1 MDLHDEPVNR
11 AQGPNQTQDRTRA
24 RNGGPAA
31 KAGADLAAVRAR
43 YRERLAQKA
52 VRRTGNTPPA
62 RSASSG
68 LSAPAPAAAAGVR
81 PVQSRS
87 GKTYDISATGI
98 LTPIGSTSAA
108 GNLHVVPGISS
119 GPPNGT
125 LNLITG
131 KGTLTLQIPES
142 VAIPSGL
149 PTATS
154 TNEIVD
160 TYVITKGAGAYQGD
174 TGSGVVEF
182 TFKGVN
188 SAGARSQVGR
198 IDITFTTLLASP
210 PAT

>member
-1 MDLHDEPVNR
+1 M
-11 AQGPNQTQDRTRA
+11 
-24 RNGGPAA
+24 
-31 KAGADLAAVRAR
+31 
-43 YRERLAQKA
+43 RERLKA
-52 VRRTGNTPPA
+52 RPQLESLETMTLL
-62 RSASSG
+62 SG
-68 LSAPAPAAAAGVR
+68 AAATALSLHDHSEVSVTPTALDSTLTLSGTEQGVFLAR
-81 PVQSRS
+81 RSRS
-87 GKTYDISATGI
+87 GKTYDITATGI
-98 LTPIGSTSAA
+98 LTPIGSTSAS
-108 GNLHVVPGISS
+108 GNLHVVSGISS

-142 VAIPSGL
+142 VDIPSGL

-160 TYVITKGAGAYQGD
+160 TYVITRGTGAYQGD

-198 IDITFTTLLASP
+198 IDITFTTLLAP
-210 PAT
+210 PPTT

>member
-1 MDLHDEPVNR
+1 MTL
-11 AQGPNQTQDRTRA
+11 
-24 RNGGPAA
+24 
-31 KAGADLAAVRAR
+31 
-43 YRERLAQKA
+43 
-52 VRRTGNTPPA
+52 
-62 RSASSG
+62 
-68 LSAPAPAAAAGVR
+68 LSVAAATALSLRDHSEVSVTPTALDSTLTLSGTEQGVFLAR
-81 PVQSRS
+81 RSRS